1 MQQVAVRAVFAV
13 WRLLHCGR
21 AGEMRE
27 EGEEQQGQ
35 TAGPERDVLTRG
47 TACGMV
53 RYSGWW
59 CDAVELPRRRAQ
71 WWSVEV

>member
-1 MQQVAVRAVFAV
+1 
-13 WRLLHCGR
+13 
-21 AGEMRE
+21 MRE
-27 EGEEQQGQ
+27 EGEEQQQGQ

-59 CDAVELPRRRAQ
+59 CDVVELPRRRAQ